1 MKIICTLTKLFFNIL
16 SSYHTDSATIRQ
28 DRFREKAVA
37 FATAFPLLL
46 PEGLAVGALVH
57 SRILL
62 MGADQDLVQGAVV
75 LVAAM
80 MGALSDGT
88 FDTLVSMA
96 IHNERPPLIW
106 IRE

>member
-1 MKIICTLTKLFFNIL
+1 MNSALVKRKIRRRLPPYFGF
-16 SSYHTDSATIRQ
+16 S
-28 DRFREKAVA
+28 
-37 FATAFPLLL
+37 LLA
-46 PEGLAVGALVH
+46 EGLAVGALIHGRVC
-57 SRILL
+57 L
-62 MGADQDLVQGAVV
+62 MGANQDLVQGAVV